1 MDLDSWW
8 RAFNLEL
15 INYKESMRRR
25 YNSEM
30 FENVNIRTPGR
41 RQQGVGRD
49 PPNSFISSPALSESR
64 VREPQ
69 NQGRLLDDG
78 EEEERKA
85 CKKTVAALFFGSI
98 AFYVLYKFHESAKA
112 FDLSQTW
119 SALWKHLEVVESL
132 LYELKELGTK
142 VLALLQD
149 HYGY

>member
-1 MDLDSWW
+1 MDLDSLW
-8 RAFNLEL
+8 RAAFNLEL

-41 RQQGVGRD
+41 RQQGVGR
-49 PPNSFISSPALSESR
+49 NSFISSPALSESR
-64 VREPQ
+64 VQEPQ

-85 CKKTVAALFFGSI
+85 CKKTVAALFFMSI

-119 SALWKHLEVVESL
+119 STLWKHLEVVESL
-132 LYELKELGTK
+132 LYELRELGTK

>member
-1 MDLDSWW
+1 
-8 RAFNLEL
+8 
-15 INYKESMRRR
+15 MRRR

-41 RQQGVGRD
+41 RQQGIGRN

-85 CKKTVAALFFGSI
+85 CKKTVAALFFMSI

-119 SALWKHLEVVESL
+119 STLWKHLEVVESL
-132 LYELKELGTK
+132 LYELRELGTK

>member
-8 RAFNLEL
+8 RAFDLEL

-41 RQQGVGRD
+41 RQQGVGR
-49 PPNSFISSPALSESR
+49 NSFISSPALSESR

-69 NQGRLLDDG
+69 NQGHLQDDC
-78 EEEERKA
+78 EEEERQA

-98 AFYVLYKFHESAKA
+98 AFYVLYKFYESAMA

-119 SALWKHLEVVESL
+119 STLWKHLEVVESL

>member
-1 MDLDSWW
+1 
-8 RAFNLEL
+8 
-15 INYKESMRRR
+15 MRRK

-30 FENVNIRTPGR
+30 FENINIRTPGR

-69 NQGRLLDDG
+69 NQGRLLFQQQQPVD
-78 EEEERKA
+78 EEEEDRKK
-85 CKKTVAALFFGSI
+85 CKKTITALFLGSI
-98 AFYVLYKFHESAKA
+98 AFYSLFQLNESAKA
-112 FDLSQTW
+112 FDISQTW
-119 SALWKHLEVVESL
+119 NNLWKHLEVVESL
-132 LYELKELGTK
+132 LYELRELSTK

>member
-1 MDLDSWW
+1 
-8 RAFNLEL
+8 
-15 INYKESMRRR
+15 MRRR

-41 RQQGVGRD
+41 RQQGIGRN

-98 AFYVLYKFHESAKA
+98 AFYMLYKFHESAKA

-119 SALWKHLEVVESL
+119 STLWKHLEVVESL
-132 LYELKELGTK
+132 LYELRELGTK